1 MNPGILLGVGALAVV
16 MLSKKSGAAPFQAIP
31 TRTTGTSSANVATA
45 EEYAATV
52 DNDDAEQGAAMS
64 GASFQAE
71 SESGYA
77 QVVRE
82 HGLSDERPDLS
93 GTLLDGDSTTDE
105 IYSTD
110 ERIEE

>member
-1 MNPGILLGVGALAVV
+1 MNPALLLGVGALAFVF
-16 MLSKKSGAAPFQAIP
+16 LSKKSGAVPFQAIP
-31 TRTTGTSSANVATA
+31 TRAAGTSSANVATA

-52 DNDDAEQGAAMS
+52 DHEDADMGAAMS

-93 GTLLDGDSTTDE
+93 STLLDGDSSTDE